1 MPNIEPQR
9 KVSPKFVCESMHYQ
23 LSLLLHEGL
32 LWVCGDTPPDH
43 PFSNHCSFWVAVS
56 SVVLLGI
63 AWAVRRMSS
72 VSCYHAND
80 FLANT

>member
-32 LWVCGDTPPDH
+32 LWVCGDTPRTIH
-43 PFSNHCSFWVAVS
+43 SQTTALS
-56 SVVLLGI
+56 G
-63 AWAVRRMSS
+63 
-72 VSCYHAND
+72 
-80 FLANT
+80 